1 MRHVDNLFMA
11 GRCISTTHVAHG
23 SIRVMRTTG
32 MMGEVVG
39 MAASLCKL
47 HGVLPRAI
55 YRSYFPELKQLM
67 EKGVGKPD
75 AEDNQKYNENYILP
89 NPPEIK

>member
-1 MRHVDNLFMA
+1 MW
-11 GRCISTTHVAHG
+11 HVA
-23 SIRVMRTTG
+23 S

-47 HGVLPRAI
+47 HNVLPRAI
-55 YRSYFPELKQLM
+55 YRSYFPELTQLM
-67 EKGVGKPD
+67 EQGVGKPD

-89 NPPEIK
+89 NPPEMK